1 MWLKLGKAAK
11 EIKVLM
17 WLFATYL
24 TTSIHAT
31 QVRVSGRVPEADASV
46 SCATTGS
53 KKSMHMWGPC
63 NCFYSSSVLAVFQHR
78 LGGMLV
84 PHEEL
89 CAAKRHLTHT
99 RLGGKWEERKE
110 KNYIWIICGSV
121 GRKYIEENNEHI
133 LDYHFHL
140 MPIHDYHKTTW
151 DHKPKSKW
159 RMPTLKIWDTR
170 KQKYHSTKKGM
181 NLTSDLW
188 PLSLLT
194 KSSWARISRWR
205 ILLSRLPED
214 NNDELQASAPTRRR
228 WPSIVLNLLQR
239 EASHILKEQFQNNK

>member
-1 MWLKLGKAAK
+1 MRLL
-11 EIKVLM
+11 L
-17 WLFATYL
+17 
-24 TTSIHAT
+24 
-31 QVRVSGRVPEADASV
+31 QRQ
-46 SCATTGS
+46 CARCISTLVGWTAGS
-53 KKSMHMWGPC
+53 KQI
-63 NCFYSSSVLAVFQHR
+63 AVCSKKTFS
-78 LGGMLV
+78 
-84 PHEEL
+84 
-89 CAAKRHLTHT
+89 
-99 RLGGKWEERKE
+99 
-110 KNYIWIICGSV
+110 IICQSV
-121 GRKYIEENNEHI
+121 GRKYIEEKNKHI
-133 LDYHFHL
+133 PDYHFHR

-151 DHKPKSKW
+151 DHKSKSKW
-159 RMPTLKIWDTR
+159 TTPMLKIWGTR
-170 KQKYHSTKKGM
+170 NQNYHSAKQGM